1 MTPEEVKEFTEK
13 LGEKTALEMKAITD
27 DLQKKLEEK
36 HTNAMK
42 GVATAEEVEA
52 FKKEVLESNKKLE
65 AIIKTQGEAL
75 GKLSKSGGE
84 VEGGLESFKKEFQE
98 AIDNNTF
105 KDLFK
110 NKSGSKTFTIKA
122 AGITATIGLGG
133 NAASI
138 VENGSAAALL
148 RLGDGPV
155 YTIDRGRPFILDF
168 VNLGN
173 TNSAALIWFD
183 EQPKEGDFELV
194 AEGGIKPLI
203 QYLFER
209 STASYK
215 KAAGRV
221 IITEEF
227 ERDFPKLLST
237 IKSLMSIDVRNEM
250 NDIILG
256 DMITNASA
264 YAYNGLDNSVDNAD
278 DYAAIGAAVA
288 QLQSLYKVP
297 NVLVLNPADAWR
309 MKLTKGTDGHY
320 IMPPFSWNGQTYEFG
335 TVIVDPRVA
344 IGNFFIGDGNAY
356 NVDLKG
362 EIEVRIGYNQDD
374 FIKNQ
379 YTMIV
384 EQYFYNYI
392 SEAKKSGFIYANF
405 AVIKAD
411 IELV

>member
-1 MTPEEVKEFTEK
+1 MFQ
-13 LGEKTALEMKAITD
+13 I
-27 DLQKKLEEK
+27 DL
-36 HTNAMK
+36 
-42 GVATAEEVEA
+42 
-52 FKKEVLESNKKLE
+52 
-65 AIIKTQGEAL
+65 
-75 GKLSKSGGE
+75 
-84 VEGGLESFKKEFQE
+84 
-98 AIDNNTF
+98 
-105 KDLFK
+105 
-110 NKSGSKTFTIKA
+110 
-122 AGITATIGLGG
+122 
-133 NAASI
+133 
-138 VENGSAAALL
+138 
-148 RLGDGPV
+148 
-155 YTIDRGRPFILDF
+155 ILDF

-194 AEGGIKPLI
+194 AEGGIKPLL

-362 EIEVRIGYNQDD
+362 EIQVRIGFNSDD

>member
-1 MTPEEVKEFTEK
+1 MDEIEFK
-13 LGEKTALEMKAITD
+13 ALVDKVGLELANKMKAISD
-27 DLQKKLEEK
+27 DLQKKLNEE
-36 HTNAMK
+36 HANVMK
-42 GVATAEEVEA
+42 GVATKEELEA
-52 FKKEVLESNKKLE
+52 MQKTVMDANKKLE
-65 AIIKTQGEAL
+65 DIVKVQGEAL
-75 GKLSKSGGE
+75 GKLNKSGSDN
-84 VEGGLESFKKEFQE
+84 EGTLDAFKKEFQE
-98 AIDNNTF
+98 AIDKGVF
-105 KDLFK
+105 SDIVA
-110 NKSGSKTFTIKA
+110 NKAGSKAFTIKA
-122 AGITATIGLGG
+122 AGITATIGLSG
-133 NAASI
+133 NAASV

-173 TNSAALIWFD
+173 TSSAALIWFD
-183 EQPKEGDFELV
+183 EIPKEGDFEVV
-194 AEGGIKPLI
+194 AEGGIKPLL

-237 IKSLMSIDVRNEM
+237 IKSLMQIDVRNEM

-264 YAYNGLDNSVDNAD
+264 YAYNGLDNAVENAD

-309 MKLTKGTDGHY
+309 MKLTKGEDGHY

-362 EIEVRIGYNQDD
+362 EIQVRIGYNQDD

-411 IELV
+411 IEAL

>member
-1 MTPEEVKEFTEK
+1 MNEEEFKALVEK
-13 LGEKTALEMKAITD
+13 VGLELATKMKAISD
-27 DLQKKLEEK
+27 DLQKKLNEE
-36 HTNAMK
+36 HANVMK
-42 GVATAEEVEA
+42 GVATKEELEA
-52 FKKEVLESNKKLE
+52 MQNTVMDANKKLE
-65 AIIKTQGEAL
+65 AIVKTQGEAL
-75 GKLSKSGGE
+75 GKINKSGSE
-84 VEGGLESFKKEFQE
+84 NEGTLKAFEKEFQD
-98 AIDNNTF
+98 AIDKGVF
-105 KDLFK
+105 ADIVA
-110 NKSGSKTFTIKA
+110 NKSGSKVFTIKA

-133 NAASI
+133 NAASV

-183 EQPKEGDFELV
+183 EIPKEGDFEVV
-194 AEGGIKPLI
+194 AEGGIKPLL

-250 NDIILG
+250 NDIILA

-362 EIEVRIGYNQDD
+362 EIQVRIGYNQDD

-405 AVIKAD
+405 AVVKAD
-411 IELV
+411 IEAL